1 VSAPE
6 ILGRDAIMR
15 RIDPAAARAAVR
27 AVFATPQ
34 PDTPLPLHLDLPEGE
49 VHVKAARDAG
59 QGIGIV
65 KVASAAYGVAAGS
78 DGAVLA
84 FDAATARLRAVL
96 LDGGWLTDLRTAAV
110 SALCVEVL
118 AGPGE
123 PRVTIIGAGTQ
134 ARFHIQ
140 ALRALN
146 RDLAITVAARRQ
158 AAAAALAEEL
168 GGGLAATDALEQA
181 VRAASVVIT
190 VTPARAPVIRR
201 AWVRPD
207 ALVVAVGAD
216 APGKQELEPAILAD
230 AELLVADSPRQAA
243 TLGDSQHLDAERQAA
258 VVPLADLIRGD
269 RAAAHGRL
277 RVCDLTGLGA
287 CDAAIAAHV
296 LADEPP
302 LSALHTHQTDKNG
315 RS

>member
-1 VSAPE
+1 VSPPE
-6 ILGRDAIMR
+6 VLSRDAIMR

-27 AVFATPQ
+27 VVFTTPQ
-34 PDTPLPLHLDLPEGE
+34 PDAPLPLHLDLPEGE

-65 KVASAAYGVAAGS
+65 KVASAAYGAAAGS

-123 PRVTIIGAGTQ
+123 SRVTIIGAGTQ
-134 ARFHIQ
+134 ARFHVQ
-140 ALRALN
+140 ALRALD
-146 RDLAITVAARRQ
+146 RDLAITVAARRR
-158 AAAAALAEEL
+158 AAAAALAEDL
-168 GGGLAATDALEQA
+168 GGGLAATDELEQA
-181 VRAASVVIT
+181 VRDADVVIT
-190 VTPARAPVIRR
+190 VTPARAPIIRR
-201 AWVRPD
+201 ASVRPN

-243 TLGDSQHLDAERQAA
+243 TLGDSQHLEPERQAA
-258 VVPLADLIRGD
+258 IVPLADIIGGD
-269 RAAAHGRL
+269 HSALHGRL

-287 CDAAIAAHV
+287 CDAAMAARV
-296 LADEPP
+296 LEDEPRELTEP
-302 LSALHTHQTDKNG
+302 YFG
-315 RS
+315 